1 MKKRGQAAT
10 EFMMTY
16 GWMIF
21 VVIIVLGVLFG
32 MGVFDIKLE
41 NSCYIPDPYKCLDVK
56 FNSNDQKLTLKIS
69 ASGIDKSNVN
79 QVLDNP
85 ADLND
90 GIKVKGDACSIVGS
104 NSLATSEDTPVEVS
118 CDYSASGTTIGKEKK
133 FEGTIKL
140 QYKKFGGSNPHS
152 VSGKFGGSAE

>member
-1 MKKRGQAAT
+1 MVKKAQAAT

-21 VVIIVLGVLFG
+21 VVIIILGVLFG
-32 MGVFDIKLE
+32 MGVFEIKMQ
-41 NSCYIPDPYKCLDVK
+41 NTCYIPEPYKCLDVK

-69 ASGIDKSNVN
+69 ASGIDKSATNIVSE
-79 QVLDNP
+79 
-85 ADLND
+85 
-90 GIKVKGDACSIVGS
+90 IKVKGQSCAISGS
-104 NSLATSEDTPVEVS
+104 NSLATAEDTPVEVS
-118 CDYSASGTTIGKEKK
+118 CDYAASGKTIGKEKK

-140 QYKKFGGSNPHS
+140 QYKKFGGSNPHP